1 MLCGNFS
8 DDKAVVG
15 APLFI
20 LLEVLF
26 VFLLGMATDAWL
38 SAVTNR
44 QR

>member
-1 MLCGNFS
+1 MLRGNFS
-8 DDKAVVG
+8 DDKAVMG
-15 APLFI
+15 APPFI

-38 SAVTNR
+38 KAATNR